1 MERFRWSARVRNTG
15 KGRAHAYVRDHRF
28 EVGLA
33 VQFDQEYRRVTA
45 LEYALGALGADIVN
59 TIDIEAR
66 RRRVHLDNIE
76 AVVDSELNN
85 PLTHLGVVG
94 EEGHPGIEKL
104 MVRVYVNT
112 PEAEE
117 DIRRIW
123 QQALEKSPLVRTLRA
138 AVELELSLDVAV

>member
-15 KGRAHAYVRDHRF
+15 RGRASVYVRDLRF

-33 VQFDQEYRRVTA
+33 LQFDPEYERVTA
-45 LEYALGALGADIVN
+45 LECALGALGADIVN
-59 TIDIEAR
+59 GIDTEAR
-66 RRRVHLDNIE
+66 RRRAHLDSIE
-76 AVVDSELNN
+76 AVVNGELNN

-112 PEAEE
+112 PEPEE
-117 DIRRIW
+117 DIHRIW
-123 QQALEKSPLVRTLRA
+123 QEVLEKSPLVRTLMSS
-138 AVELELSLDVAV
+138 VELELSLDVTI